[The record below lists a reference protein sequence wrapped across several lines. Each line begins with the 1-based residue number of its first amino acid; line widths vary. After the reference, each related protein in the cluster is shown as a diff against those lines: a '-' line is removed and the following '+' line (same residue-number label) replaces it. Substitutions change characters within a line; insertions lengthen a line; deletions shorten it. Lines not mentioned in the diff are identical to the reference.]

1 MSEVQS
7 HYDNHLA
14 SIYDWMAGGFEAAKQ
29 RNITLFS
36 QIKWL
41 NKQQQQNLLQSNPQS
56 NLQSNAITSTSNTN
70 TDTNTDIHSTTLS
83 NQEYSSSSTLTSPSP
98 SSTSKPIAVDLGAGS
113 GYQTIILAE
122 YGYKVIAIDFSVDLL
137 NTLNEKKE
145 NYEIDVIKDDIN
157 NFTNHLTSVV
167 QLIICM
173 GDTLTHLS
181 TLDEVKKLI
190 INSYQS
196 LETNGHL
203 ILSFRD
209 FYTRELSGTD
219 RFIPVRSDSEHVF
232 ICFLEYFSDYVQ
244 VHDLLHTRI
253 ASTGETKFTSSS
265 YRKLRINPQFI
276 QETLVEVGFLIDE
289 FVLVNGMITIS
300 AIKT

>member
-41 NKQQQQNLLQSNPQS
+41 NKQQQNLLQSSPQS
-56 NLQSNAITSTSNTN
+56 NLQSNAITSTSDTH
-70 TDTNTDIHSTTLS
+70 TNTDIHSITLS
-83 NQEYSSSSTLTSPSP
+83 NQEYSP

-122 YGYKVIAIDFSVDLL
+122 YGYKVVAIDFSVDLL

-219 RFIPVRSDSEHVF
+219 RFIPVRSDSERVF

-265 YRKLRINPQFI
+265 YHKLRINPQFI